1 MNQSDRKEFDLIH
14 EKIDTIKNT
23 MNEIKVHNEAE
34 HMKNRTDLKFIKDNL
49 FNPHQ
54 GLWAE
59 TKLNTQFRQS
69 TSKWRGI
76 VGTGFIGLFVSNTY
90 GICFSRKMYDHY
102 KIVLEPAIKINHK
115 KKKPRNRE

>member
-23 MNEIKVHNEAE
+23 INEIKIHNEAE
-34 HMKNRTDLKFIKDNL
+34 HMKNRTDFKFIKDNM
-49 FNPHQ
+49 FDPHT

-59 TKLNTQFRQS
+59 TKLNSQFRQS

-76 VGTGFIGLFVSNTY
+76 IGTGFVGLF
-90 GICFSRKMYDHY
+90 
-102 KIVLEPAIKINHK
+102 IKHIWDMFQ
-115 KKKPRNRE
+115 P

>member
-34 HMKNRTDLKFIKDNL
+34 HMKNRTDLKFIIDNL

-54 GLWAE
+54 WL
-59 TKLNTQFRQS
+59 
-69 TSKWRGI
+69 
-76 VGTGFIGLFVSNTY
+76 
-90 GICFSRKMYDHY
+90 
-102 KIVLEPAIKINHK
+102 
-115 KKKPRNRE
+115 

>member
-54 GLWAE
+54 TINVKVE
-59 TKLNTQFRQS
+59 RYHRHRFR
-69 TSKWRGI
+69 R
-76 VGTGFIGLFVSNTY
+76 V
-90 GICFSRKMYDHY
+90 IC
-102 KIVLEPAIKINHK
+102 
-115 KKKPRNRE
+115 